1 MQELNVG
8 AVREILS
15 LKTSGV
21 GQMPK
26 EERRVANG
34 ERQGLHTC
42 LTIIATPRQA
52 QQGGKRRM
60 KTVLSVGA
68 LFAQELCEHVRE

>member
-15 LKTSGV
+15 LKTSGM
-21 GQMPK
+21 GRMPK

-42 LTIIATPRQA
+42 LTIIVTPRQA
-52 QQGGKRRM
+52 LTGGGGTENENSFVNQR
-60 KTVLSVGA
+60 SVCTGA
-68 LFAQELCEHVRE
+68 V